1 MSSLGTGYDLS
12 STTFSPD
19 GHVFQVEYAGKAVDL
34 TGTCLGVRCSDGV
47 LLAAEK
53 LVPSKL
59 LVEGANRRVLAVDK
73 HHGAAVAGVYPD
85 ARKMVVRAR
94 NEGAD
99 YKLNYGSEIPT
110 KVLSDRL
117 SLFVQQYTLYGHVR
131 PFGSSLILGGF
142 TPGAHSRPEIY
153 MVDPSG
159 LSYGYYAIAV
169 GKGQLP
175 AKTELEKLGLA
186 GMTCAQAVPHLAR
199 IIMGVHDD
207 VKDKPYELEM
217 GWVTEETGRVYQ
229 QVPPDVVRA
238 AREQARRE
246 REEAEMEDDDDE

>member
-1 MSSLGTGYDLS
+1 MHFILLRLARCIMCLHFFFFFPFRPAASLTDQCSTAPTRPNGY
-12 STTFSPD
+12 
-19 GHVFQVEYAGKAVDL
+19 
-34 TGTCLGVRCSDGV
+34 
-47 LLAAEK
+47 
-53 LVPSKL
+53 
-59 LVEGANRRVLAVDK
+59 RR
-73 HHGAAVAGVYPD
+73 
-85 ARKMVVRAR
+85 
-94 NEGAD
+94 
-99 YKLNYGSEIPT
+99 
-110 KVLSDRL
+110 RL

-229 QVPPDVVRA
+229 QVPADIVTA